1 MRHRARS
8 TRVSSSIIHRRRE
21 LETTHRPSAG
31 EQISRPWPG
40 HTMKYHPPSKKKDR
54 RAVAFSPDG
63 SPVCYT
69 EGDMAD
75 SKAPRAHLQDSGKGK
90 TTGWRAHPQVPGAR
104 RGGGGGRPQKG
115 TGGLLGGTAGVLSV
129 DPSWRHKPACLSK
142 QLYAKKKKKH
152 NFMLKTVRLLY
163 VNDTWR
169 VGNKP
174 EGRAGT
180 LCPCKEISKKHCPAT
195 SSPLRPGCKAVQ
207 GGRENTRTRV
217 CFCRSGSRA
226 GTRPRGAGP

>member
-1 MRHRARS
+1 MVLQCATQRETWQTQKPRGLIYKILEKAR
-8 TRVSSSIIHRRRE
+8 
-21 LETTHRPSAG
+21 PQGG
-31 EQISRPWPG
+31 EPIL
-40 HTMKYHPPSKKKDR
+40 K
-54 RAVAFSPDG
+54 
-63 SPVCYT
+63 C
-69 EGDMAD
+69 
-75 SKAPRAHLQDSGKGK
+75 
-90 TTGWRAHPQVPGAR
+90 QVH
-104 RGGGGGRPQKG
+104 GGGAGGRPQKG